1 MYTPTAN
8 GAKAASCAA
17 HAVVLQLPLEGV
29 LSGGGLAAVLKRP
42 AGRHPE
48 WLVGPHSR
56 DFFIS
61 FAEVCIRSMCS
72 CVAVPFTSTPQ
83 TAWLVGPLDCD
94 FFISFAEVCLGKLS
108 DLEILSQRTTDL
120 LDAWQLGCYKSV
132 QWTACSDFM
141 FFSGEHVHAFLP
153 LQRKTAYS
161 RAKACC
167 HRYLYSNG
175 GSA

>member
-61 FAEVCIRSMCS
+61 FAEVC
-72 CVAVPFTSTPQ
+72 
-83 TAWLVGPLDCD
+83 
-94 FFISFAEVCLGKLS
+94 LGKLW
-108 DLEILSQRTTDL
+108 DLEVLSQLTTDP
-120 LDAWQLGCYKSV
+120 LDAWYLGCYRKLSSGPRV
-132 QWTACSDFM
+132 LTACLFQANMCMHFCLCS
-141 FFSGEHVHAFLP
+141 
-153 LQRKTAYS
+153 
-161 RAKACC
+161 AKAAKNQ
-167 HRYLYSNG
+167 SNG
-175 GSA
+175 DR